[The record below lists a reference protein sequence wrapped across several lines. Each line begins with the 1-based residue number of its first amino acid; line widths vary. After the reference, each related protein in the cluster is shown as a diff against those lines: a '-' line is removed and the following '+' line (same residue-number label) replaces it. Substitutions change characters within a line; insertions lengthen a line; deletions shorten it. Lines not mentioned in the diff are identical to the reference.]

1 MPKAMQ
7 HHLAPPG
14 MAPGNGYSQV
24 VAATGRI
31 VAVAGQVAM
40 DAEGNLVG
48 QGDPE
53 AQAEQV
59 FENIT
64 TALAVAGSSFGD
76 VIKLTVFVTDMAIL
90 PDVRR
95 VRDRY
100 VDAERPPGS
109 TAVQVVALVRPEFLL
124 EVEALAVVVDE

>member
-64 TALAVAGSSFGD
+64 TALAAAGSSFGD

-109 TAVQVVALVRPEFLL
+109 TAVQVVALVWPEFLL